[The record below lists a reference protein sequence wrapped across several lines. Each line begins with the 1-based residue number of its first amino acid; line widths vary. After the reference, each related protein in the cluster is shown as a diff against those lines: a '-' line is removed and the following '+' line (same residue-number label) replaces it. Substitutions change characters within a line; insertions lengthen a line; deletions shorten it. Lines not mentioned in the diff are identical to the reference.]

1 MELKAHFD
9 NLKDRANQELD
20 LILQKRP
27 GLPESL
33 LAAMRYSVLAPGK
46 RMRPIL
52 THLGFELCKTPDA
65 SSANP
70 WPAACAVELVH
81 VYSLIHDDLPAMDDD
96 DLRRGIPTCHKK
108 FGEALAIL
116 AGDGLLTFA
125 FEVVAEAY
133 SGTLGTEMVL
143 ELARSSGMTG
153 MVGGQVV
160 DLTWENKIAAL
171 NGENAEKSVAE
182 LESLHMRKTGALIR
196 GALRLGAMV
205 GLGETKSPRALETLD
220 RLSRFGTCLGLAFQ
234 ITDDLLDVEGDASK
248 TGKRLGKDA
257 TRGKLTYPGLIG
269 IHASRE
275 RLDELETQ
283 ALEVLKPFG
292 ENSVALKSLLEK
304 VLRRDH

>member
-1 MELKAHFD
+1 
-9 NLKDRANQELD
+9 
-20 LILQKRP
+20 
-27 GLPESL
+27 
-33 LAAMRYSVLAPGK
+33 
-46 RMRPIL
+46 
-52 THLGFELCKTPDA
+52 
-65 SSANP
+65 
-70 WPAACAVELVH
+70 
-81 VYSLIHDDLPAMDDD
+81 
-96 DLRRGIPTCHKK
+96 
-108 FGEALAIL
+108 
-116 AGDGLLTFA
+116 
-125 FEVVAEAY
+125 
-133 SGTLGTEMVL
+133 
-143 ELARSSGMTG
+143 
-153 MVGGQVV
+153 
-160 DLTWENKIAAL
+160 
-171 NGENAEKSVAE
+171 
-182 LESLHMRKTGALIR
+182 MRKTGALIR